1 VYGLKAIAQTI
12 ELITNLNWL
21 FNYTRCYKPF
31 LKIKNMTPKEEAKQ
45 IYDELS
51 EIIWIEPIEFET
63 GFSELEFWLPDWVI
77 KKVACTMIDKIPHTK
92 GSITI
97 DYWNEVKIA
106 LNGL

>member
-1 VYGLKAIAQTI
+1 
-12 ELITNLNWL
+12 
-21 FNYTRCYKPF
+21 
-31 LKIKNMTPKEEAKQ
+31 MTPEQEARQ

-51 EIIWIEPIEFET
+51 KIEWTEPIEFET
-63 GFSELEFWLPDWVI
+63 GFSDLEFDLPDWVI